1 MKPDVILLAHIRVCK
16 LENLSIYFSLVRWF
30 NGGCD
35 SVRLKSCSTLSTLP
49 NSHVPDPQL
58 VMSSD
63 QLGSIQQPVVTVDFD
78 LSQDGQR
85 KMESIELSK
94 EELAKFVTSLEA
106 ASKVRMYKVWALL

>member
-1 MKPDVILLAHIRVCK
+1 M
-16 LENLSIYFSLVRWF
+16 N
-30 NGGCD
+30 
-35 SVRLKSCSTLSTLP
+35 
-49 NSHVPDPQL
+49 
-58 VMSSD
+58 
-63 QLGSIQQPVVTVDFD
+63 VDFD